1 MLVITSA
8 VKVLSIVSNDHK
20 KWDVILAVPTADGA
34 FVELPAS
41 VWVKPN
47 RIVEPEEDGGY
58 FCVAAIMDAKSSDLQ
73 VYTFQPLPDWTEP
86 CPAQVSLAG
95 IISTVQ
101 EDSAKLGY
109 SVYWDGVEAQS
120 VTITRPG
127 GWKTRRSVLVKG
139 AVLEVVGFHFYL
151 TGATARL
158 PTITSAASTS
168 RAQVWGRKPQ
178 SAADSP
184 VRKHRSAG
192 CDSATALDSSATFSS
207 PSSSY
212 SYPSGS
218 PEPSRSPPAKLPALT
233 ANGKRRGRPPKAKPA
248 EEAHLAPS
256 KKNST

>member
-1 MLVITSA
+1 RCPWENPQQHPSVTPTAHPCFSIFHSLLLPPTTLATPPPPFFSMLVITSA

-47 RIVEPEEDGGY
+47 RIVEPEEDEGY

-86 CPAQVSLAG
+86 CPAQVSLTG

-109 SVYWDGVEAQS
+109 RVYRDGVEAHRS

-139 AVLEVVGFHFYL
+139 AVLEVVGELLSLDEVEVSNFYL

-158 PTITSAASTS
+158 PTITNAASTS

-184 VRKHRSAG
+184 VRKHRSA
-192 CDSATALDSSATFSS
+192 AQRT
-207 PSSSY
+207 
-212 SYPSGS
+212 GS
-218 PEPSRSPPAKLPALT
+218 IL
-233 ANGKRRGRPPKAKPA
+233 G
-248 EEAHLAPS
+248 
-256 KKNST
+256 

>member
-86 CPAQVSLAG
+86 CPAQVSPTG

-109 SVYWDGVEAQS
+109 RVYRDSVEAHRS
-120 VTITRPG
+120 VTITCPG

-139 AVLEVVGFHFYL
+139 AVLEVVDELLSLDEVEVSNFYL

-184 VRKHRSAG
+184 VRKHRSAA
-192 CDSATALDSSATFSS
+192 CDSATALDTVA
-207 PSSSY
+207 P
-212 SYPSGS
+212 P
-218 PEPSRSPPAKLPALT
+218 RSP
-233 ANGKRRGRPPKAKPA
+233 RPPHPTRTLPDRPNQAA
-248 EEAHLAPS
+248 RHQR
-256 KKNST
+256 

>member
-1 MLVITSA
+1 MGGY
-8 VKVLSIVSNDHK
+8 
-20 KWDVILAVPTADGA
+20 LAVPTADGA

-47 RIVEPEEDGGY
+47 RIVEPEEDG
-58 FCVAAIMDAKSSDLQ
+58 
-73 VYTFQPLPDWTEP
+73 
-86 CPAQVSLAG
+86 
-95 IISTVQ
+95 
-101 EDSAKLGY
+101 
-109 SVYWDGVEAQS
+109 
-120 VTITRPG
+120 
-127 GWKTRRSVLVKG
+127 
-139 AVLEVVGFHFYL
+139 
-151 TGATARL
+151 GATARL

-192 CDSATALDSSATFSS
+192 YDSATALDSSATFSL

-218 PEPSRSPPAKLPALT
+218 PKPSRSPPAKLPALT

-256 KKNST
+256 KKTQLSPPAPPTTQVVELSDNDSFSDDGVPYKSKRSLLRTYLE